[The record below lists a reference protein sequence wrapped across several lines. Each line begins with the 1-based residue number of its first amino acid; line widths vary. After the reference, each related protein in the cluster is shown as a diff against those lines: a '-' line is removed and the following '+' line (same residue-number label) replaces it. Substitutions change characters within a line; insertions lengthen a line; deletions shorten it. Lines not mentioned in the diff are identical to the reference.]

1 MTFAVIFDMDGVL
14 VDSNPAHEIA
24 LKQFSK
30 QKGFDLTEE
39 QLRNKIFGRTNKD
52 WLPNLFGDH
61 LTPSQIREFG
71 EEKEAIFRDIYEPTI
86 KPVDGLLGFL
96 DRLAES
102 NIPMAIGTSAPRSN
116 VDFVLKHISVQR
128 YFNRILDESF
138 VSKGKPNPE
147 IYLKCAEAL
156 GFEPKNCIVIEDSLS
171 GVAAAQGAGCKVV
184 GITTTHTK
192 EELSH
197 TDLIINDFK
206 NLLPESLAKLF

>member
-1 MTFAVIFDMDGVL
+1 MKFAVIFDMDGVL
-14 VDSNPAHEIA
+14 VDSNPAHEVA

-39 QLRNKIFGRTNKD
+39 QLRTKIFGRTNKD

-61 LTPSQIREFG
+61 LTPAQIKDYG
-71 EEKEAIFRDIYEPTI
+71 EEKEAIFRDIYVSEI
-86 KPVDGLLGFL
+86 KPVEGLIGFL
-96 DRLAES
+96 ERLAQA

-116 VDFVLKHISVQR
+116 VDFVLKHLPIEKFYKS
-128 YFNRILDESF
+128 ILDESF
-138 VSKGKPNPE
+138 VSKGKPDPE
-147 IYLKCAEAL
+147 IYIKCAAAL
-156 GFEPKNCIVIEDSLS
+156 GFDPTHCVVIEDSIS

-192 EELSH
+192 EELAH

-206 NLLPESLAKLF
+206 NLSPENLAKLF

>member
-39 QLRNKIFGRTNKD
+39 QLRTKIFGRTNKD

-61 LTPSQIREFG
+61 LTPAQIKEYG
-71 EEKEAIFRDIYEPTI
+71 EEKEAIFRAIYRADI
-86 KPVDGLLGFL
+86 KPVEGLLEFL
-96 DRLAES
+96 ERLAKS

-116 VDFVLKHISVQR
+116 VDFVLKHLPIEQ
-128 YFNRILDESF
+128 YFHSILDESY

-147 IYLKCAEAL
+147 IYIKCAEAL
-156 GFEPKNCIVIEDSLS
+156 GLDPANCIVIEDSVS

-184 GITTTHTK
+184 GITTTHT
-192 EELSH
+192 EQELAH

-206 NLLPESLAKLF
+206 KLTAENLAALF